1 MTEHEAAWPPEDIEL
16 TLDCDSDIDSDS
28 EEIYDAKGNLITDDY
43 VRDAISDVHRAID
56 EGRVHTPTGRP
67 GRPSLTGEGAH
78 SQGSPSEFRRSCVN
92 ARRPAPSGKG
102 RACQRWRGKPLSNS

>member
-1 MTEHEAAWPPEDIEL
+1 MTETEHEAAWPPEDIEL

-56 EGRVHTPTGRP
+56 EGRVHMPTGRP

-78 SQGSPSEFRRSCVN
+78 SPRVSFRVPEELRERAK
-92 ARRPAPSGKG
+92 ARA
-102 RACQRWRGKPLSNS
+102 